1 MRLRVLTNLTGPDFA
16 LVAGDITDRFDGA
29 AAEKLIAYRNAE
41 VVPDDETASE
51 RRKKSAPVAIT
62 ETPEQEAL

>member
-29 AAEKLIAYRNAE
+29 AAAKLIAYRNAE
-41 VVPDDETASE
+41 IVPDDEPAPG
-51 RRKKSAPVAIT
+51 RRKMSAPAEIA
-62 ETPEQEAL
+62 ETPEQEAP

>member
-41 VVPDDETASE
+41 IVPDEEAP
-51 RRKKSAPVAIT
+51 RRKKSASA
-62 ETPEQEAL
+62 ETPEHEAL

>member
-1 MRLRVLTNLTGPDFA
+1 MRLRVLTNMTGPDFA

-29 AAEKLIAYRNAE
+29 AAEKLIAYGNAE
-41 VVPDDETASE
+41 IVADEEAAPPE
-51 RRKKSAPVAIT
+51 RRKKSAPT